1 MKQLSPVML
10 FLLFSLGCGG
20 YGSGM
25 GTNPAPLPQISPA
38 TGSYSTPLTVTITDG
53 LQNAVIYVTTDGSM
67 PTLSSPVYRGP
78 FTLSQSGQVRV
89 QAIVG
94 AGGYSAS
101 SITVANFALQ

>member
-25 GTNPAPLPQISPA
+25 GTTPAPVPQIAPA
-38 TGSYSTPLTVTITDG
+38 SGSYSTPLTVTITDS

-67 PTLSSPVYRGP
+67 PTLSSPIYHGP
-78 FTLSQSGQVRV
+78 FMLSQAGQVQV
-89 QAIVG
+89 QALVA
-94 AGGYSAS
+94 AGGYATSQ
-101 SITVANFALQ
+101 VAVTNFTLQ